1 MIKSRD
7 VQTGRQTNAEKK
19 SAAAPKLIFAHE
31 KKQKTEETKSKTYT
45 KTLTNYSKKATR
57 TIQSTIEGL
66 SGLPGRQKP
75 LVIRE
80 EFKGEYENEC
90 EYSFTFYSVRRRD
103 ANLQHPQLKLFC
115 NCFKQKQKHEKNQSI
130 MKKEPK
136 AF

>member
-1 MIKSRD
+1 MQKR
-7 VQTGRQTNAEKK
+7 K
-19 SAAAPKLIFAHE
+19 APRHLNWFSHK
-31 KKQKTEETKSKTYT
+31 KKQKQKKRRSKTYT
-45 KTLTNYSKKATR
+45 KTLTNDSKKATR

-66 SGLPGRQKP
+66 SGLPCRQKP

-115 NCFKQKQKHEKNQSI
+115 NCFKQKQNAKVQYNNEKRTESI
-130 MKKEPK
+130 LINLCTTR
-136 AF
+136 